1 MKKLQLTDV
10 KSGSLVSRI
19 REERIEFIHEGEE
32 YEVDVLIKTLPFIET
47 ESLQK
52 RMNNKEEVVSEWIAK
67 SLVDEKGKPQFTKK
81 QVDDNFVQPL
91 ASAIFD
97 KVWGVDDVKKIL
109 EKQKTKKE

>member
-1 MKKLQLTDV
+1 MKQLQLADI

-19 REERIEFIHEGEE
+19 REEKIEFIHEGEE

-67 SLVDEKGKPQFTKK
+67 SLVDEKGKTQFTKK
-81 QVDDNFVQPL
+81 QIDDNFVQPL

-109 EKQKTKKE
+109 AKQKSKKE